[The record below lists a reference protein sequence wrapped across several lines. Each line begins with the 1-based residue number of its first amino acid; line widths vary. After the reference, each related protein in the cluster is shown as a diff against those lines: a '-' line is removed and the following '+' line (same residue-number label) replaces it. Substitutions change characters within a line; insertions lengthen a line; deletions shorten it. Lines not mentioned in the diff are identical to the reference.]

1 MGPSIAGIVAG
12 KKMSEAAERETKAID
27 LEEEEEEEEDS
38 VGKEGRTN
46 CCSDATTTML
56 RECAATVEW

>member
-1 MGPSIAGIVAG
+1 VGPSIAGIVAG

-27 LEEEEEEEEDS
+27 LEEEEEEDIAGEE
-38 VGKEGRTN
+38 GKTN
-46 CCSDATTTML
+46 CWWDTTTTML

>member
-1 MGPSIAGIVAG
+1 VAG

>member
-12 KKMSEAAERETKAID
+12 KKMSEDAERETKAID
-27 LEEEEEEEEDS
+27 LEEEEEENS
-38 VGKEGRTN
+38 VGEEGKTN
-46 CCSDATTTML
+46 CCWDATTTML

>member
-27 LEEEEEEEEDS
+27 QEEEEEEDS
-38 VGKEGRTN
+38 VGEEGKTN
-46 CCSDATTTML
+46 CCWDATTTML

>member
-12 KKMSEAAERETKAID
+12 KKMSEAAERKTKAID
-27 LEEEEEEEEDS
+27 LEEEEEEEDI
-38 VGKEGRTN
+38 VGEEGKTN
-46 CCSDATTTML
+46 CWWDTTTTML

>member
-1 MGPSIAGIVAG
+1 VGPSIAGIVAG

-27 LEEEEEEEEDS
+27 LKEEEEEEDI
-38 VGKEGRTN
+38 VGEEGKTN
-46 CCSDATTTML
+46 CWWDATTTML